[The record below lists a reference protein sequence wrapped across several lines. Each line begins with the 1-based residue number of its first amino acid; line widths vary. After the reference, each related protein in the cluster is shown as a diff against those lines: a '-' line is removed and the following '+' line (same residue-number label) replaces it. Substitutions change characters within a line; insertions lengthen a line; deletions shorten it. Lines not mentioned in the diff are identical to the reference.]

1 MNFVYRENI
10 EALRPDLLEKY
21 GPVFRRIAE
30 GTVERERNRILPHE
44 QIKWLKEAGF
54 PAVRVPRE
62 QGGDGGSLVDL
73 AALLIALAEA
83 DPNIPQALR
92 GHVVFSEDRL
102 FAEAGPERDVWLK
115 RFADGEIAGNAWTE
129 IGTVGLWQTET
140 SVRKEGDALRLNGRK
155 FYTTG
160 SIFADW
166 IDVLARRED
175 GVDVLALV
183 RKDSDGV
190 TVSDDW
196 DGFGQRTTGSG
207 EAVFN
212 SVAVDPQ
219 NVLLYEERV
228 PYQHA
233 LYQLVL
239 LASLAGIGRAIVRDT
254 AEQIRNRTRVY
265 STGTGSSDRQD
276 PQIQQVVGQLAGLAY
291 ATESS
296 TLRAAA
302 AIQRVFDAKAAGPDA
317 VKAAND
323 AAHVEVYSA
332 QIIVTE
338 FTQRAG
344 SLLFNA
350 LSASAARES
359 HALDRHWR
367 NARTISS
374 HNPVINKERII
385 GDWHINGTAPPI
397 NWSIGVPVPAPAVAE
412 APAAAK

>member
-1 MNFVYRENI
+1 MTFAYRENI
-10 EALRPDLLEKY
+10 QALRPDLLEKY
-21 GPVFRRIAE
+21 GPVFRRIAD
-30 GTVERERNRILPHE
+30 GTLERERQRILPRE
-44 QIKWLKEAGF
+44 QIAWLKEAGF

-62 QGGDGGSLVDL
+62 EGGDGGSIVDL

-102 FAEAGPERDVWLK
+102 FADPGPERDVWLK

-129 IGTVGLWQTET
+129 IGTIGLWQTAT
-140 SVRKEGDALRLNGRK
+140 SVKKDGDALRLDGRK

-175 GVDVLALV
+175 GADVLALV
-183 RKDSDGV
+183 RKNSEGV
-190 TVSDDW
+190 KVSDDW

-207 EAVFN
+207 EAVFQ
-212 SVAVDPQ
+212 SVLVEPQ

-265 STGTGSSDRQD
+265 STGAGPSDRQD

-302 AIQRVFDAKAAGPDA
+302 AIQRVFEAKAAGPDA

-323 AAHVEVYSA
+323 TAHVEVYSA

-374 HNPVINKERII
+374 HNPVINKERIV

-397 NWSIGVPVPAPAVAE
+397 NWSIGVPLATQGTGE
-412 APAAAK
+412 TAAAAQ